1 MGTNSDFYTF
11 ISKWSGY
18 NLLNKQ
24 KQKIYK
30 QRNKK
35 NQNKKLYTKKIIKQ
49 KNINLK
55 KKNEQISK

>member
-35 NQNKKLYTKKIIKQ
+35 NQNYVKTG
-49 KNINLK
+49 
-55 KKNEQISK
+55 